1 MYKTLAVEEACGPC
15 DTYKYYRICSY
26 ILNFGS
32 TNGKGSS
39 HDAWSL
45 QAERSVS
52 FHLVVIHALQ

>member
-15 DTYKYYRICSY
+15 DTYKCYRICSY

-45 QAERSVS
+45 RGKA
-52 FHLVVIHALQ
+52 LVFP